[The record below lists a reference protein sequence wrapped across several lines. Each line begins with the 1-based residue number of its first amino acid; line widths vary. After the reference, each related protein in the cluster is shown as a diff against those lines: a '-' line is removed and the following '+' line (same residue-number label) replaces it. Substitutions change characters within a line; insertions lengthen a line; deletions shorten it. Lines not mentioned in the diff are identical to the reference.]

1 MVPGRQLRWRWPTTA
16 PLRATHTLLWI
27 ATLLATA
34 GVHILTAPADAHATT
49 YQVRTQSR
57 ARATQHLRADRRWEA
72 SRTWTQALHLSAH
85 DLMGDRSGRLNARL
99 SFRYFSDAALAP
111 ALRDDPR
118 ALDRFND
125 LTLDLAYVDW
135 RPFEALQLR
144 AGRHWAGSALGVVDL
159 DGLSAEVELGEGP
172 TRQTLR
178 AWAGRKVDHRLGP
191 FDPAT
196 FDVQGVPLNDP
207 YVSRAQA
214 TLMGA
219 AVGLRHRRHHRV
231 ELAASRTSRK
241 SAAPEG
247 WGSPD
252 ARQIEHRFG
261 MSAFIKPARAL
272 NLSTLLTFHGPARA
286 FDRALM
292 QGSVAAG
299 KTTTFSLGLDHRLPI
314 FDAAS
319 IFNLFG
325 ASPRQS
331 AYMTV
336 QRALPAAQTSLEVRA
351 WARAYRDAGD
361 LLSLPDHVSPGAAL
375 GAHTR
380 LRLFDR
386 DARLG
391 AQVSYQTH
399 SEGAPTGDQLL
410 VDASLRVAATPR
422 RLWLTA
428 RHLTLYTT
436 GASGSAVDPGEE
448 GKLALSTSLG
458 AEVGLGALARL
469 SLLAEHRQG
478 SALPSH
484 ALLYANLTL
493 ELWP

>member
-1 MVPGRQLRWRWPTTA
+1 MVSGRQRSTCWPCLAT
-16 PLRATHTLLWI
+16 LRATHTLLWI

-34 GVHILTAPADAHATT
+34 GVTPLRAPADAHATT

-85 DLMGDRSGRLNARL
+85 DLMGDRTGRLNARL
-99 SFRYFSDAALAP
+99 SFRYFSDAALSP
-111 ALRDDPR
+111 ELREDPR
-118 ALDRFND
+118 AVDRFND

-159 DGLSAEVELGEGP
+159 DGLSAELELGEGP
-172 TRQTLR
+172 TRQMVR
-178 AWAGRKVDHRLGP
+178 AWAGRQVDHRLGP

-207 YVSRAQA
+207 YASRAQS

-219 AVGLRHRRHHRV
+219 ALGVRHRRLHRV
-231 ELAASRTSRK
+231 EVAASR
-241 SAAPEG
+241 SARAIAPPEG
-247 WGSPD
+247 WGSTD
-252 ARQIEHRFG
+252 ARQIEHCFG
-261 MSAFIKPARAL
+261 MSALITPARSL
-272 NLSTLLTFHGPARA
+272 NLSALLTFHGPARA
-286 FDRALM
+286 FDRALL
-292 QGSVAAG
+292 QGALAAG
-299 KTTTFSLGLDHRLPI
+299 KTTTVSVGLDHRLPI

-331 AYMTV
+331 AYLSVM
-336 QRALPAAQTSLEVRA
+336 RALPAAQTSLEVRA

-361 LLSLPDHVSPGAAL
+361 LLSLPDHLAPGAAL

-380 LRLFDR
+380 LRLFER
-386 DARLG
+386 DARLS
-391 AQVSYQTH
+391 AQFSYQTH
-399 SEGAPTGDQLL
+399 TEGAPTGDQLL

-436 GASGSAVDPGEE
+436 GASGSRVGPGDEHR
-448 GKLALSTSLG
+448 LALSTSLG

-469 SLLAEHRQG
+469 ALLAEHRQG